1 MAASTLPATHRECN
15 ACGKAY
21 DVIRKG
27 KGGSL
32 ASDRDRELFPF
43 RPNIGIGVRA
53 ERPHWL
59 HGAFCSD
66 ACYAWNYAE

>member
-1 MAASTLPATHRECN
+1 MIVQALPASHRECN
-15 ACGKAY
+15 ACGNAY

-27 KGGSL
+27 VGGSI

-43 RPNIGIGVRA
+43 RPNIGVGVRA
-53 ERPHWL
+53 ENPGWL

-66 ACYAWNYAE
+66 RCYAWSYSE